1 MDDYDILLTGMK
13 IYVDRYARFTEEDA
27 LELLNSSNAIPI
39 YETEDGYILV
49 DPDDTYYFI

>member
-1 MDDYDILLTGMK
+1 MDQKVLLTGMK

-27 LELLNSSNAIPI
+27 LELLNSSGAIPI

-49 DPDDTYYFI
+49 DPDNTYYFI